1 MTIQASAN
9 RDEDIYENGENYDVY
24 RAVNQHQS
32 FGNGPHFCQGTHVAR
47 RAVGQVM
54 LPILFER
61 FPNMS
66 IPNLD
71 DVLWR
76 GFGFRGPVQMPVLL
90 Q

>member
-1 MTIQASAN
+1 
-9 RDEDIYENGENYDVY
+9 
-24 RAVNQHQS
+24 
-32 FGNGPHFCQGTHVAR
+32 
-47 RAVGQVM
+47 
-54 LPILFER
+54 
-61 FPNMS
+61 MS

>member
-1 MTIQASAN
+1 
-9 RDEDIYENGENYDVY
+9 
-24 RAVNQHQS
+24 
-32 FGNGPHFCQGTHVAR
+32 
-47 RAVGQVM
+47 
-54 LPILFER
+54 LFER

>member
-1 MTIQASAN
+1 
-9 RDEDIYENGENYDVY
+9 VY